1 MSEEEVSA
9 GSITV
14 RHFYEF
20 GAHRLKMKLEAGA
33 DGLRRPI
40 TNARVQKTGLALANF
55 VECTTRDRVQLMGRT
70 EMTYLETLKP
80 GPRMKMLDNLFS
92 CEPACFVLT
101 AGMAVPDYLR
111 EVADRRRTP
120 LFTSPHESIDA
131 IDLITHFLDVQL
143 APRMSIHGN
152 LLDIFGLGVLLIG
165 ESGVGKS
172 ECALE
177 LIARGHRLVADD
189 NVEIKLVENEV
200 LLGSCPEEIRYLME
214 LRGIGLIDVKDLF
227 GVGSVR
233 DSKKIELVIRLEHW
247 RDGIEY
253 PRLGVEDQYHSF
265 IGINI
270 PYVIMPVAPGRNLAI
285 LVEVAARNQL
295 LKIKGVNVAKR
306 VTRRLDRKL
315 RRSKEAKDFKTT
327 IGEGAGLF
335 E

>member
-1 MSEEEVSA
+1 MSEEETNA

-14 RHFYEF
+14 RQFYEF
-20 GAHRLKMKLEAGA
+20 GAKRLKMKLEAGA
-33 DGLRRPI
+33 DGLSRPI

-70 EMTYLETLKP
+70 EMTYLETLEP
-80 GPRMKMLDNLFS
+80 EQRMQTLDNLFG
-92 CEPACFVLT
+92 CEPACFVVT
-101 AGMAVPDYLR
+101 AGISVPDYLR
-111 EVADRRRTP
+111 EVADRHRMP
-120 LFTSPHESIDA
+120 LFSSPQESIDA
-131 IDLITHFLDVQL
+131 IDLITHFLDLQL

-227 GVGSVR
+227 GIGSVR
-233 DSKKIELVIRLEHW
+233 DSKKIEVVIGLEHW
-247 RDGIEY
+247 QDEIEY
-253 PRLGVEDQYHSF
+253 PRLGVDDQHQSF
-265 IGINI
+265 FGINI

-315 RRSKEAKDFKTT
+315 RRSGKAKDLKTA
-327 IGEGAGLF
+327 IGDGAGLF